1 MENAIKLA
9 WEPETLFSLDG
20 NQFSQ
25 LHNSLKFIVETETFK
40 QKLEEA
46 RIITAIG
53 QMYDMS
59 NSVLNKGIESG
70 IVTKE
75 EVNNSPVV
83 EPTMDSVNTQPK
95 SNGLVEDTVHVM
107 L

>member
-1 MENAIKLA
+1 MENAIKLV

-75 EVNNSPVV
+75 EVNNSPVSEALTDNKGV
-83 EPTMDSVNTQPK
+83 RPETKD
-95 SNGLVEDTVHVM
+95 LVEDGVHVM